1 MLAWLSNHDLGVKPN
16 KRRSSEKK
24 MGCYSLHTKHF
35 LANNNFG
42 VLVVFNIMTFF
53 VPFLAKQKVQIF
65 VFCSATKKYC
75 LTSVGKPRL
84 SFQFCSSKTG
94 LPDNTPCILSRLWKS
109 PKSLILSALAL
120 LVILKGKGV
129 FLTPSQLL
137 QPISISLLN
146 IHKLWGGVLQSEPKR
161 P

>member
-16 KRRSSEKK
+16 KRRSSEK
-24 MGCYSLHTKHF
+24 MGCYSLHTKHY
-35 LANNNFG
+35 LANSNFG
-42 VLVVFNIMTFF
+42 VSGGLQHYDLFCPLSSQAKGANIC
-53 VPFLAKQKVQIF
+53 VLLGY
-65 VFCSATKKYC
+65 KKYC
-75 LTSVGKPRL
+75 LTSVRKPRL

-129 FLTPSQLL
+129 FLTRSQLL